1 MNLENLKQTISS
13 AATATGYDTE
23 SLDTISD
30 TAQVFVEKGKSVGKR
45 IKEMFQNEKIEK
57 QESEV
62 TTDDTETMESKN
74 DSDILRELRKENED
88 RLLEKIREDVNLQI
102 DGENHELIIS
112 GGTLTD
118 ETTDALREYLVIKGK
133 EDEAW
138 AKPDLTIS
146 EDVKFG
152 KEKTIFGEEYYQD
165 YPEFRGMT
173 LGKLNVQSQNIK
185 NANGM
190 FACMIADEITI
201 ADQPNLESADNM
213 FAYTQADAISIGKL
227 PEETDISFS
236 LMKDC
241 PSDVSV
247 NNTLYKVS
255 DATIAEIDDKR
266 TKMLAQFGDVS
277 IVLPNEDAPE
287 DASIVLPN
295 DSGFH
300 HEVEPYTDAPED
312 ENATSKIK
320 AAERAAKAI
329 AELGLPDE
337 QETASKDEVFVDSQ
351 FGE

>member
-118 ETTDALREYLVIKGK
+118 ETTDALREYLVRKGK

-277 IVLPNEDAPE
+277 IVLPNDY
-287 DASIVLPN
+287 
-295 DSGFH
+295 GFH

-329 AELGLPDE
+329 AELGIKDTKLATMESEAADE
-337 QETASKDEVFVDSQ
+337 ISK
-351 FGE
+351 